1 MAKIHVTFNVE
12 SEVKKDFNLAC
23 IEHELNM
30 SETVENMMK
39 NFSSASKKM
48 IEEKRLAKEQV
59 KSSRIEIVDETRLE
73 EDLSK

>member
-39 NFSSASKKM
+39 NFSNASKKNDRRKK
-48 IEEKRLAKEQV
+48 I
-59 KSSRIEIVDETRLE
+59 S
-73 EDLSK
+73 

>member
-23 IEHELNM
+23 VQHSLNM
-30 SETVENMMK
+30 SETIENMMI
-39 NFSSASKKM
+39 NFSKASNKM
-48 IEEKRLAKEQV
+48 VEETRLAKEATLKFV
-59 KSSRIEIVDETRLE
+59 EVVDETRLE